1 MTKPRL
7 IVIDD
12 DAIFGNFISQVAM
25 GLDFDVDVVTSVKQ
39 FEKLYSSHRYDIVT
53 TDISMPDKDGI
64 ELIEELAALDCQA
77 AIIIISGKEQII
89 LNGATKIAE
98 QKGLNIVATLQKPF
112 DVDEFEALM
121 ISELKKIS

>member
-12 DAIFGNFISQVAM
+12 DASFGNFVAQVAM
-25 GLDFDVDVVTSVKQ
+25 GLDIDVDAVTSAKQ

-64 ELIEELAALDCQA
+64 ELIKELADLDCQA
-77 AIIIISGKEQII
+77 AIIIISGKEQVI

-121 ISELKKIS
+121 ISEIKKIS

>member
-1 MTKPRL
+1 MTKLRL

-12 DAIFGNFISQVAM
+12 DASFGNFVSQVAM
-25 GLDFDVDVVTSVKQ
+25 GLDIDVDVVTSVKQ

-64 ELIEELAALDCQA
+64 ELIEELAELDCQA
-77 AIIIISGKEQII
+77 AIIIISGKEQVI

-121 ISELKKIS
+121 ISEIKKIS